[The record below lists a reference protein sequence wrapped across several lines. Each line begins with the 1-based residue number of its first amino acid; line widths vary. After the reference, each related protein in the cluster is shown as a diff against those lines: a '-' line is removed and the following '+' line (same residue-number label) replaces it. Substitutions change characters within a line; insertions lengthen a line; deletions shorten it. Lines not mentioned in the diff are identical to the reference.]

1 MKKLGKGLLMMLGVI
16 IGVPILI
23 ILWLVLFGFFG
34 AFLAAPGV
42 MGAIILILLIIS
54 IPGIIV
60 GICVSKSKK

>member
-1 MKKLGKGLLMMLGVI
+1 MKKLGKGLPMMLGVI

-54 IPGIIV
+54 VPGIIV
-60 GICVSKSKK
+60 GIIVSKKK

>member
-42 MGAIILILLIIS
+42 MGAIILFLLIIS
-54 IPGIIV
+54 VPGIIV
-60 GICVSKSKK
+60 GIIVSKKK